1 MMRVDKKK
9 IRTRNLRAGLR
20 DTFILLREFR
30 GPLVI
35 FFLLI
40 GLAGYVYFWL
50 AKSTN
55 SAIGSWVEA
64 AYYMLSLIFLQ
75 SPGEFPDAWYLQI
88 FYFIMPFMGLAIM
101 AQGLTEFG
109 ISLFNRRSRSKE
121 WEIAVAS
128 TFKDHIVLI
137 GLGHL
142 GFRVAKYLNGLDQE
156 IVIIEKNPNKDLIGT
171 VRNLGIPVIEDDG
184 TNEKALLE
192 AGVPFARTIILC
204 TQNDALNLKMALKA
218 RSINPNIDVVI
229 RIFEED
235 FAEALQ
241 KQFGFIAL
249 SATGMAAPI
258 FAASA
263 SKIDITAP
271 ITINGQP
278 NSLAKLTVS
287 AQSEINGDSVGSI
300 EEKYNISVVMLQHL
314 EAIDPHPK
322 FTEVVKAGDYI
333 VVLGVPEQINSIA
346 HDCR

>member
-1 MMRVDKKK
+1 M
-9 IRTRNLRAGLR
+9 
-20 DTFILLREFR
+20 
-30 GPLVI
+30 
-35 FFLLI
+35 
-40 GLAGYVYFWL
+40 
-50 AKSTN
+50 
-55 SAIGSWVEA
+55 
-64 AYYMLSLIFLQ
+64 
-75 SPGEFPDAWYLQI
+75 
-88 FYFIMPFMGLAIM
+88 
-101 AQGLTEFG
+101 
-109 ISLFNRRSRSKE
+109 
-121 WEIAVAS
+121 AVAS

-156 IVIIEKNPNKDLIGT
+156 IVIIEKNPSKDLIGN
-171 VRNLGIPVIEDDG
+171 VRSLGIPVIEDDG
-184 TNEKALLE
+184 TNEKALVD
-192 AGVPFARTIILC
+192 AGVPLAKTIILC

-218 RSINPNIDVVI
+218 RSINPNIEVVI

-278 NSLAKLTVS
+278 NSLAKLTVGV
-287 AQSEINGDSVGSI
+287 QSIINGYSVGSI
-300 EEKYNISVVMLQHL
+300 EETYNISVVMLQHL
-314 EAIDPHPK
+314 ENVDSHPK
-322 FTEVVKAGDYI
+322 SAEIVKTGDYI
-333 VVLGVPEQINSIA
+333 VVLGAPEQINLVA